1 MATISL
7 GFNLSAS
14 AVQMA
19 SGINAGV
26 VELEKLGLAAKKTQ
40 RDVSTL
46 KTIEIGRAFIGGI
59 QAITSSISQ
68 ANTLLSGFVTESVS
82 IGEEAS
88 KANVVFGESA
98 KAVAEFA
105 NSASGIG
112 LSSRAALQATASFGN
127 LFTAIGLSQ
136 RQAAEFSVDLVKLAA
151 DLASF
156 NNTTIEDATL
166 AIGAALRGEAEP
178 IRRYGV
184 LLNDAQLKQ
193 VAYANSLAQVG
204 EDLTP
209 AVKAQ
214 AAYFAILKQT
224 GTAQGDFAR
233 TSDGLAN
240 QQRILAAEWD
250 NVRATIGEGLQPA
263 YKAFVSGLRE
273 SLPAIQAAGQQLSTF
288 IGQIDFTALIRSVVS
303 SVQSLAESFGTL
315 VSSAAPLAGNI
326 LPLIGGYLAFINRQV
341 VASAVSNLSG
351 TFIAAAAS
359 AYRFAGAAGVAA
371 VGVRTLAASI
381 RGLLASTGLG
391 ILVTVLGLLAGQ
403 VVEWSLATNTAG
415 QEVATAIDSPTKAAA
430 GYRAA
435 IAAATKETQDF
446 GKKAKDALKVPTF
459 TAQDL
464 AQEAIDEASAAVKA
478 LAKELGGLN
487 RVPSAV
493 LERFRE
499 IKGFAEGITTD
510 SLAFGDAI
518 RLAGRDAQ
526 ALTTEVR
533 NITDARKA
541 DAEAAK
547 AAADAAKKAAD
558 EARQRTAELANAG
571 LGDAEKS
578 RLQLNKDLLAIV
590 TEQRAAEEAL
600 AAAKRAGDSKSLAD
614 ARQRLAL
621 SQAAAKEAKAQD
633 RERQLQA
640 LGVDKNILKPA
651 TTLADQFK
659 SVRQAFDKKL
669 IDGGEAQTAL
679 RNLAKEGIDIR
690 KEISRELSR
699 PAASALNVN
708 DIRTS
713 EGISAVFA
721 LGREDPAI
729 AQRRDQLK
737 KLEEIKQG
745 LLAIGASP
753 VEILGS

>member
-26 VELEKLGLAAKKTQ
+26 VELQKLGYAAKKTQ
-40 RDVSTL
+40 QDVSTL
-46 KTIEIGRAFIGGI
+46 KTIELSRAFISTVRAASSAFASFIGGTAGAVAGI
-59 QAITSSISQ
+59 DDLSKRTGITTDVLQAYSLAANQSGVGLETFGRAVQKLTINLGEAQTGNKTAIKSFADLGLSVGDLSNLNPEQAFNSVVAAISKLPNPAQQ
-68 ANTLLSGFVTESVS
+68 AAAAVSLFGKSGVELVPIFQEGATYLQQMTAEAKRLGIVLSPQQTAGVAALDDSLQKTQLTLQSFAARVVAELAPALTRAA
-82 IGEEAS
+82 EEAS
-88 KANVVFGESA
+88 TFIASIDVKNVANALTST
-98 KAVAEFA
+98 
-105 NSASGIG
+105 I
-112 LSSRAALQATASFGN
+112 SS
-127 LFTAIGLSQ
+127 
-136 RQAAEFSVDLVKLAA
+136 
-151 DLASF
+151 LASVF
-156 NNTTIEDATL
+156 QLLAT
-166 AIGAALRGEAEP
+166 
-178 IRRYGV
+178 
-184 LLNDAQLKQ
+184 
-193 VAYANSLAQVG
+193 
-204 EDLTP
+204 
-209 AVKAQ
+209 
-214 AAYFAILKQT
+214 
-224 GTAQGDFAR
+224 
-233 TSDGLAN
+233 
-240 QQRILAAEWD
+240 
-250 NVRATIGEGLQPA
+250 
-263 YKAFVSGLRE
+263 
-273 SLPAIQAAGQQLSTF
+273 
-288 IGQIDFTALIRSVVS
+288 
-303 SVQSLAESFGTL
+303 
-315 VSSAAPLAGNI
+315 SAAPLAGNI

-341 VASAVSNLSG
+341 VASAVSSLSG
-351 TFIAAAAS
+351 TFIAAAGS

-371 VGVRTLAASI
+371 VGMRTLAASI
-381 RGLLASTGLG
+381 RGLLASTGIG
-391 ILVTVLGLLAGQ
+391 VLVTVLGLAAGQ
-403 VVEWSLATNTAG
+403 ALEWSLATNAAG
-415 QEVATAIDSPTKAAA
+415 TDVAAAIDSPTKAAA
-430 GYRAA
+430 SYRSA

-446 GKKAKDALKVPTF
+446 GQKAKDALKVPTF

-464 AQEAIDEASAAVKA
+464 AQDAIDEASSAVKS

-518 RLAGRDAQ
+518 QLASRDAQ

-547 AAADAAKKAAD
+547 AAADAARKAAE

-571 LGDAEKS
+571 LSDAEKS

-669 IDGGEAQTAL
+669 VNGGEAQTAL

-713 EGISAVFA
+713 EGISSLFA

>member
-26 VELEKLGLAAKKTQ
+26 VELQKLGYAAKKTQ
-40 RDVSTL
+40 QDVSTL
-46 KTIEIGRAFIGGI
+46 KTIELSRAFISTVRAASSAFASFIGGTAGAVAGI
-59 QAITSSISQ
+59 DDLSKRTGITTDVLQAYSLAANQSGVGLETFGRAVQKLTINLGEAQTGNKTAIKSFADLGLSVGDLSNLNPEQAFNSVVAAISKLPNPAQQ
-68 ANTLLSGFVTESVS
+68 AAAAVSLFGKSGVELVPIFQEGATYLQQMTAEAKRLGIVLSPQQTAGVAALDDSLQKTQLTLQSFAARVVAELAPALTRAA
-82 IGEEAS
+82 EEAS
-88 KANVVFGESA
+88 TFIASIDVKNVANALTST
-98 KAVAEFA
+98 
-105 NSASGIG
+105 I
-112 LSSRAALQATASFGN
+112 SS
-127 LFTAIGLSQ
+127 
-136 RQAAEFSVDLVKLAA
+136 
-151 DLASF
+151 LASVF
-156 NNTTIEDATL
+156 QLLAT
-166 AIGAALRGEAEP
+166 
-178 IRRYGV
+178 
-184 LLNDAQLKQ
+184 
-193 VAYANSLAQVG
+193 
-204 EDLTP
+204 
-209 AVKAQ
+209 
-214 AAYFAILKQT
+214 
-224 GTAQGDFAR
+224 
-233 TSDGLAN
+233 
-240 QQRILAAEWD
+240 
-250 NVRATIGEGLQPA
+250 
-263 YKAFVSGLRE
+263 
-273 SLPAIQAAGQQLSTF
+273 
-288 IGQIDFTALIRSVVS
+288 
-303 SVQSLAESFGTL
+303 
-315 VSSAAPLAGNI
+315 SAAPLAGNI

-341 VASAVSNLSG
+341 VASAVSSLSG
-351 TFIAAAAS
+351 TFIAAAGS

-371 VGVRTLAASI
+371 VGMRTLAASI
-381 RGLLASTGLG
+381 RGLLASTGVG
-391 ILVTVLGLLAGQ
+391 VLVTVLGLAAGQ
-403 VVEWSLATNTAG
+403 ALEWSLATNAAG
-415 QEVATAIDSPTKAAA
+415 TDVAAAIDSPTKAAA
-430 GYRAA
+430 SYRSA

-446 GKKAKDALKVPTF
+446 GQKAKDALKVPTF

-464 AQEAIDEASAAVKA
+464 AQDAIDEASSAVKS

-518 RLAGRDAQ
+518 QLASRDAQ

-547 AAADAAKKAAD
+547 AAADAARKAAE

-571 LGDAEKS
+571 LSDAEKS

-669 IDGGEAQTAL
+669 INGGEAQTAL

-713 EGISAVFA
+713 EGISSLFA

>member
-46 KTIEIGRAFIGGI
+46 KTIELSRAFISTVRTASSAFASFINGTAGAVASIDDLSKRTGI
-59 QAITSSISQ
+59 TTDVLQAYSLAANQSGVGLETFGKAVQKLTINLGEAQTGNKAAIKSFADLGLSVGDLSNLNPEQAFNSVVAAISKLPNPAQQ
-68 ANTLLSGFVTESVS
+68 AAAAVSLFGKSGVELVPIFREGATYLQQMTAEAKRLGIVLSPQQTAGVAALDDSLQKTQLTLQSFAARVVAELAPALTRAA
-82 IGEEAS
+82 EEAS
-88 KANVVFGESA
+88 
-98 KAVAEFA
+98 
-105 NSASGIG
+105 
-112 LSSRAALQATASFGN
+112 
-127 LFTAIGLSQ
+127 
-136 RQAAEFSVDLVKLAA
+136 
-151 DLASF
+151 
-156 NNTTIEDATL
+156 
-166 AIGAALRGEAEP
+166 
-178 IRRYGV
+178 
-184 LLNDAQLKQ
+184 
-193 VAYANSLAQVG
+193 
-204 EDLTP
+204 
-209 AVKAQ
+209 
-214 AAYFAILKQT
+214 
-224 GTAQGDFAR
+224 
-233 TSDGLAN
+233 
-240 QQRILAAEWD
+240 
-250 NVRATIGEGLQPA
+250 
-263 YKAFVSGLRE
+263 
-273 SLPAIQAAGQQLSTF
+273 TF
-288 IGQIDFTALIRSVVS
+288 IASIDVKDIASALTTTVS
-303 SVQSLAESFGTL
+303 NLAKVFQL
-315 VSSAAPLAGNI
+315 LADSAAPLAGNI

-341 VASAVSNLSG
+341 VASGIANLSREFLEA
-351 TFIAAAAS
+351 TAS
-359 AYRFAGAAGVAA
+359 AYRFAGSAGVAA

-381 RGLLASTGLG
+381 RGLLASTGIG

-415 QEVATAIDSPTKAAA
+415 QVVATAIDSPTKAAA

-459 TAQDL
+459 TAQNL

-487 RVPSAV
+487 RVPAAV

-518 RLAGRDAQ
+518 QLASRDAQ

-547 AAADAAKKAAD
+547 AAADAARKAAE

-571 LGDAEKS
+571 LSDAEKS

-713 EGISAVFA
+713 EGISSLFA

>member
-26 VELEKLGLAAKKTQ
+26 VELQKLGYAAKKTQ
-40 RDVSTL
+40 QDVSTL
-46 KTIEIGRAFIGGI
+46 KTIELSRAFISTVRAASSAFASFIGGTAGAVAGI
-59 QAITSSISQ
+59 DDLSKRTGITTDVLQAYSLAANQSGVGLETFGRAVQKLTINLGEAQTGNKTAIKSFADLGLSVGDLSNLNPEQAFNSVVAAISKLPNPAQQ
-68 ANTLLSGFVTESVS
+68 AAAAVSLFGKSGVELVPIFQEGATYLQQMTAEAKRLGIVLSPQQTAGVAALDDSLQKTQLTLQSFAARVVAELAPALTRAA
-82 IGEEAS
+82 EEAS
-88 KANVVFGESA
+88 TFIASIDVKNVANALTST
-98 KAVAEFA
+98 
-105 NSASGIG
+105 I
-112 LSSRAALQATASFGN
+112 SS
-127 LFTAIGLSQ
+127 
-136 RQAAEFSVDLVKLAA
+136 
-151 DLASF
+151 LASVF
-156 NNTTIEDATL
+156 QLLAT
-166 AIGAALRGEAEP
+166 
-178 IRRYGV
+178 
-184 LLNDAQLKQ
+184 
-193 VAYANSLAQVG
+193 
-204 EDLTP
+204 
-209 AVKAQ
+209 
-214 AAYFAILKQT
+214 
-224 GTAQGDFAR
+224 
-233 TSDGLAN
+233 
-240 QQRILAAEWD
+240 
-250 NVRATIGEGLQPA
+250 
-263 YKAFVSGLRE
+263 
-273 SLPAIQAAGQQLSTF
+273 
-288 IGQIDFTALIRSVVS
+288 
-303 SVQSLAESFGTL
+303 
-315 VSSAAPLAGNI
+315 SAAPLAGNI

-341 VASAVSNLSG
+341 VASAVSSLSG
-351 TFIAAAAS
+351 TFIAAAGS

-371 VGVRTLAASI
+371 VGMRTLAASI
-381 RGLLASTGLG
+381 RGLLASTGIG
-391 ILVTVLGLLAGQ
+391 VLVTVLGLAAGQ
-403 VVEWSLATNTAG
+403 ALEWSLATNAAG
-415 QEVATAIDSPTKAAA
+415 TDVAAAIDSPTKAAA
-430 GYRAA
+430 SYRSA

-446 GKKAKDALKVPTF
+446 GQNAKDALKVPTF

-464 AQEAIDEASAAVKA
+464 AQDAIDEASSAVKS

-518 RLAGRDAQ
+518 QLASRDAQ

-547 AAADAAKKAAD
+547 AAADAARKAAE

-571 LGDAEKS
+571 LSDAEKS

-669 IDGGEAQTAL
+669 INGGEAQTAL

-713 EGISAVFA
+713 EGISSLFA

>member
-26 VELEKLGLAAKKTQ
+26 VELQKLGYAAKKTQ
-40 RDVSTL
+40 QDVSTL
-46 KTIEIGRAFIGGI
+46 KTIELSRAFISTVRAASSAFASFIGGT
-59 QAITSSISQ
+59 A
-68 ANTLLSGFVTESVS
+68 G
-82 IGEEAS
+82 
-88 KANVVFGESA
+88 
-98 KAVAEFA
+98 AVASIDDLSKRTGITTDVLQAYSLAANQSGVGLETFGRAVQKLTINLGEAQTGNKAAIKSFA
-105 NSASGIG
+105 DLGLSVGDLSNLNPEQAFNAVVAAISKLPNPAQQAAAAVSLFGKSGVELVPIFQEGATYLQQMTAEAKRLGIVLSPQQTDGIG
-112 LSSRAALQATASFGN
+112 KLDDSLQKTQLTLQSFAARVLAELAPA
-127 LFTAIGLSQ
+127 L
-136 RQAAEFSVDLVKLAA
+136 RQAAE
-151 DLASF
+151 
-156 NNTTIEDATL
+156 
-166 AIGAALRGEAEP
+166 EA
-178 IRRYGV
+178 
-184 LLNDAQLKQ
+184 
-193 VAYANSLAQVG
+193 
-204 EDLTP
+204 
-209 AVKAQ
+209 
-214 AAYFAILKQT
+214 
-224 GTAQGDFAR
+224 
-233 TSDGLAN
+233 
-240 QQRILAAEWD
+240 
-250 NVRATIGEGLQPA
+250 
-263 YKAFVSGLRE
+263 
-273 SLPAIQAAGQQLSTF
+273 STF
-288 IGQIDFTALIRSVVS
+288 IASIDIKNVADALTSTVSNLASVF
-303 SVQSLAESFGTL
+303 QLLAT
-315 VSSAAPLAGNI
+315 SAAPLAGNI

-341 VASAVSNLSG
+341 VASGIANLSREFLEA
-351 TFIAAAAS
+351 TAS
-359 AYRFAGAAGVAA
+359 AYRFAGSAGVAA
-371 VGVRTLAASI
+371 VGVRTLAASV
-381 RGLLASTGLG
+381 RGLLASTGIG

-415 QEVATAIDSPTKAAA
+415 QEVAAAIDSPTKAAA

-487 RVPSAV
+487 RVPAAV

-518 RLAGRDAQ
+518 QLASRDAQ

-547 AAADAAKKAAD
+547 AAADAARKAAE

-571 LGDAEKS
+571 LSDAEKS

-600 AAAKRAGDSKSLAD
+600 SAAKRAGDSKSLAD

-713 EGISAVFA
+713 EGMSSLFA